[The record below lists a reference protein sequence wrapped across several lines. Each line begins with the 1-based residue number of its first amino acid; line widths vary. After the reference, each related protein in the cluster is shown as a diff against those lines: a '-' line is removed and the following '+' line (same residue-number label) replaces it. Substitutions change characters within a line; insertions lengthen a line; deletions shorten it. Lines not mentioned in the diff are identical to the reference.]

1 MSEYR
6 IRSTGE
12 VKNQGQIRRD
22 NPNVSLPRV
31 WNDNV
36 NETLGIDPVLAS
48 PKPDPSGDYKVV
60 VRNGVEQDANGNW
73 VWAWTENDMFSEYT
87 EEVTDEND
95 VTTTNVV
102 TVQAQID
109 AYEAN
114 KLATKREGLVVTMRQ
129 ARLALAQEDKLQLVE
144 DAIALI
150 PEPDRTTISIEW
162 EYASTVERVSPW
174 IDTMASALG
183 MTDVEMDALFELAA
197 TL

>member
-12 VKNQGQIRRD
+12 VKSQGQIRSD
-22 NPNVSLPRV
+22 NPNVSLPKV

-48 PKPDPSGDYKVV
+48 PKPEPSGDYKVV

-73 VWAWTENDMFSEYT
+73 VYAWTERDMFTEYL
-87 EEVTDEND
+87 EDVTDD
-95 VTTTNVV
+95 QGVTTTNVV
-102 TVQAQID
+102 TVQDQID
-109 AYEAN
+109 AYEAQQ
-114 KLATKREGLVVTMRQ
+114 LATKRKGLVVTMRQ
-129 ARLALAQEDKLQLVE
+129 ARLALAQENKLQLVE

-150 PEPDRTTISIEW
+150 PEPDKTAISIEW
-162 EYASTVERVSPW
+162 EYASTVERLSPW
-174 IDTMASALG
+174 IDIMASALG
-183 MTDVEMDALFELAA
+183 MTDIEMDALFELAA

>member
-12 VKNQGQIRRD
+12 VKTQGQIRSD
-22 NPNVSLPRV
+22 HPNTSLPKV
-31 WNDNV
+31 WTAATC
-36 NETLGIDPVLAS
+36 EGLGIDPVLPS
-48 PKPDPSGDYKVV
+48 PQPEPSGDYKVV

-73 VWAWTENDMFSEYT
+73 VYAWTERDMFTEYT
-87 EEVTDEND
+87 EEVTEDG

-102 TVQAQID
+102 TVQDQID
-109 AYEAN
+109 AYEAAA
-114 KLATKREGLVVTMRQ
+114 LAKKREGLVVTMRQ

-150 PEPDRTTISIEW
+150 PEPDKTTISIEW
-162 EYASTVERVSPW
+162 EYASTVERLSPW
-174 IDTMASALG
+174 IDIMASALG

>member
-12 VKNQGQIRRD
+12 VKTQGQIRSD
-22 NPNVSLPRV
+22 HPNTSLPKV
-31 WNDNV
+31 WTAATC
-36 NETLGIDPVLAS
+36 EGLGIDPVLPS
-48 PKPDPSGDYKVV
+48 PQPEPSGDYKVV

-73 VWAWTENDMFSEYT
+73 VYAWTERDMFTEYT
-87 EEVTDEND
+87 EEVTEDG

-102 TVQAQID
+102 TVQDQID
-109 AYEAN
+109 AYEAAA
-114 KLATKREGLVVTMRQ
+114 LAKKREGLVVTMRQ

-150 PEPDRTTISIEW
+150 PEPDKTTISIEW
-162 EYASTVERVSPW
+162 EYASTVERLSPW
-174 IDTMASALG
+174 VDIMASALG